1 MITVSFDPDAGTLYW
16 YFTEIETGST
26 EGEGECNGALL
37 LDADG
42 KVIGVELELD
52 ESVTR
57 ADLALALAH
66 PQARYDS
73 SAMTLT
79 IGIADEEPAEM
90 QPLHETMI
98 LDFDAAGQLQ
108 GCELVAAREFG
119 LAERLERLEPFRISL
134 EEETDAPPIE
144 QIELDED
151 LIESIE
157 NENAVDADAYVTIGE
172 IDDLAE
178 EAEPSERDAEAVG
191 ADAHAALGEMDE
203 PAEDAAPSDSA
214 PPAHTLRTPVAEGFR
229 SGFVALVGKPNVGK
243 STLLNAL
250 LGQKIAI
257 VSPKPQTTRVAQR
270 GILNLEEA
278 QIIFVDT
285 PGIHDPRTKLGSFMV
300 EQARRSIP
308 DADVV
313 CFVVDLSTPPN
324 RTEQRIADLARRSR
338 APRILV
344 LNKLDQRPRG
354 GVNFLD
360 AYRELAPWDMEV
372 AVSALRRKGLE
383 TLVDELVRRLPVGPP
398 LYPVDQIT
406 DQSEREH
413 AAELVREQVLRFI
426 EQEVPHGVAV
436 EVEEWEEKGQA
447 VYIRM
452 TIYVEKDSQ
461 KGILIG
467 AAGAMLKRIGSGAR
481 RGIEETIGRQVYL
494 ELWVK
499 VRPNWRDD
507 SSSLHWLGYRG
518 GR

>member
-1 MITVSFDPDAGTLYW
+1 MIHVSFDPDAGTLYW

-52 ESVTR
+52 ESVTG

-66 PQARYDS
+66 PQARYD
-73 SAMTLT
+73 ANALTLT
-79 IGIADEEPAEM
+79 ILMAEEEPAEV

-98 LDFDAAGQLQ
+98 LDFDAEGRLQ

-119 LAERLERLEPFRISL
+119 LAERLERLGPFRISL
-134 EEETDAPPIE
+134 DEETDAPPIE
-144 QIELDED
+144 VDDELEDDEELDVELDDELED
-151 LIESIE
+151 DEELDHEE
-157 NENAVDADAYVTIGE
+157 PDVADPHVTIGNL
-172 IDDLAE
+172 D
-178 EAEPSERDAEAVG
+178 EPVEVVPSDRDSEAVE
-191 ADAHAALGEMDE
+191 ADDYT
-203 PAEDAAPSDSA
+203 PSPDLPIS
-214 PPAHTLRTPVAEGFR
+214 PSPRLPIVEGFR

-270 GILNLEEA
+270 GILNLEQA
-278 QIIFVDT
+278 QLIFVDT

-360 AYRELAPWDMEV
+360 AYRALGPWDMEV

-383 TLVDELVRRLPVGPP
+383 TLVDELVRRLPAGPP
-398 LYPVDQIT
+398 LYPTDQIT

>member
-1 MITVSFDPDAGTLYW
+1 MINVSFDPDAGTLYW

-26 EGEGECNGALL
+26 ESEGECNGALL

-42 KVIGVELELD
+42 KVIGIELELD

-66 PQARYDS
+66 QQARYDQG
-73 SAMTLT
+73 ALTLT
-79 IGIADEEPAEM
+79 ILLADEEPAEV

-98 LDFDAAGQLQ
+98 LDFDAEGRLQ
-108 GCELVAAREFG
+108 GCELVAARDFG
-119 LAERLERLEPFRISL
+119 LADRLERLEPFRISL
-134 EEETDAPPIE
+134 EETDARP
-144 QIELDED
+144 IELDQELDAELSDSNAAED
-151 LIESIE
+151 
-157 NENAVDADAYVTIGE
+157 AADADPRVTIGE
-172 IDDLAE
+172 IDDL
-178 EAEPSERDAEAVG
+178 
-191 ADAHAALGEMDE
+191 
-203 PAEDAAPSDSA
+203 AEDAAPSDSA
-214 PPAHTLRTPVAEGFR
+214 PPAQTPRAPVAEGFR

-270 GILNLEEA
+270 GILNLDEA

-313 CFVVDLSTPPN
+313 CFVVDLSAPPN

-360 AYRELAPWDMEV
+360 AYRALGPWDMEV

-383 TLVDELVRRLPVGPP
+383 TLVDELVRRLPAGPP